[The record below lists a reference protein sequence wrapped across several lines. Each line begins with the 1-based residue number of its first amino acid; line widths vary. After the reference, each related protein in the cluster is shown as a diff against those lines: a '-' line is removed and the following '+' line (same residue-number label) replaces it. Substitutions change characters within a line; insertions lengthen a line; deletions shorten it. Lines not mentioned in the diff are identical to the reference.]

1 MQTKVFPAK
10 MIRLSTTKNK
20 DSIIRPTLDAGG
32 IALAVLLLPLFRAML
47 VKLTTTLAKEERKSK
62 QRYKFKTQSEHN
74 GFVS

>member
-20 DSIIRPTLDAGG
+20 DSIMRPTLDAGG
-32 IALAVLLLPLFRAML
+32 IAVLLLPLFRVIL

>member
-10 MIRLSTTKNK
+10 MIRLRTTKNK

-32 IALAVLLLPLFRAML
+32 IAVLLLPLFRAIL

-62 QRYKFKTQSEHN
+62 QRHKFKTQSEHN